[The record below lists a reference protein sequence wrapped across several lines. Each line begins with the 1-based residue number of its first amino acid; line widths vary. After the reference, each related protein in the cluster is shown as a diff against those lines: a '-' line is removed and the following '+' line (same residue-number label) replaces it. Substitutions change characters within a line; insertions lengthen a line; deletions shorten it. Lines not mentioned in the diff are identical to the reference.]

1 MKQIDTNRGE
11 EQKDLEMMADE
22 KFNLWRSYFFRHVLS
37 I

>member
-22 KFNLWRSYFFRHVLS
+22 KFTLWRSYFFRHVLS